1 MAKKKKPS
9 DSLTDLLA
17 GVQQEILVDL
27 IVSLAQN
34 RLDVRSACFDYLK
47 KHANLTHEQKTRSE
61 GEIVMALWAELS
73 PDLEELDGYGGG
85 PKEMENSVTDLLY
98 DIEKRLNGKLVEE
111 KFRRTLLDEVLP
123 FIISGNAGLD
133 DMLYDLAYATCYN
146 NEDLRG
152 LAQAFET
159 MNSDWPRDHARRIY
173 RKIGNREKYL
183 ELRHKKLEYG
193 GDYHDLVTFYW
204 NEGNR
209 SQALSVA
216 EEGMKK
222 GKGRMDE
229 LRLFMADRARE
240 SGNREQYLQLQFDQA
255 ADHLTLENYKKFK
268 QICTEEEWQ
277 IYESKLLEKLNRAWA
292 SNQLDILMERKDYKE
307 ALAVL
312 IKEKYPNW
320 ESGSVPQTAK
330 KLEPRFPDQILAYYL
345 SGFNNMNRETTR
357 KGYAAR
363 AKIMLKIRR
372 LMVDVMKDENRW
384 KILAGKIKQENLRRP
399 AFQEE
404 FARVVPGWRDLGME

>member
-1 MAKKKKPS
+1 VAKRKIPS

-17 GVQQEILVDL
+17 GVQPEILVDL
-27 IVSLAQN
+27 IVSLAKN
-34 RLDVRSACFDYLK
+34 RPDVRSACFDYLK
-47 KHANLTHEQKTRSE
+47 KHASLTHEQKTRSE
-61 GEIVMALWAELS
+61 GEIVMSLWAELS

-85 PKEMENSVTDLLY
+85 REEMENNVGNLLS

-111 KFRRTLLDEVLP
+111 KIRRELLDEVLP

-133 DMLYDLAYATCYN
+133 DLLYNLAYATCYS
-146 NEDLRG
+146 NEELRG
-152 LAQAFET
+152 LAQAFEA

-173 RKIGNREKYL
+173 RKLGDREKYL

-193 GDYHDLVTFYW
+193 GDYHDLATFYW

-209 SQALSVA
+209 SLALSVA

-229 LRLFMADRARE
+229 LRQFMADRALE
-240 SGNREQYLQLQFDQA
+240 SGNREQYLQLQFDQT
-255 ADHLTLENYKKFK
+255 ADHLTFENYKKFK
-268 QICTEEEWQ
+268 RICTEAEWQ
-277 IYESKLLEKLNRAWA
+277 IYESKLLEKLNRTWP
-292 SNQLDILMERKDYKE
+292 SNQLDILMHRKDYEK

-312 IKEKYPNW
+312 IKERFPDW
-320 ESGSVPQTAK
+320 DSGSVPQTAQ
-330 KLEPRFPDQILAYYL
+330 KLETRFPDQILAYYL
-345 SGFNNMNRETTR
+345 SGFNNMNRDTTR
-357 KGYAAR
+357 REYAAR

-372 LMVDVMKDENRW
+372 VMVDVMKDENRW
-384 KILAGKIKQENLRRP
+384 QKFAGKIKQENLRRP

-404 FARVVPGWRDLGME
+404 FAREVPGWRDLAMK

>member
-1 MAKKKKPS
+1 MAKKKKTN

-34 RLDVRSACFDYLK
+34 RPDVRSACFDYLK
-47 KHANLTHEQKTRSE
+47 KHADLTPEQKTRSE

-85 PKEMENSVTDLLY
+85 PEEMENSVADLLY

-111 KFRRTLLDEVLP
+111 KLRRALLDEVLP
-123 FIISGNAGLD
+123 FIISGNAGFD
-133 DMLYDLAYATCYN
+133 DMLYDLAYSACYN
-146 NEDLRG
+146 NEDLRF
-152 LAQAFET
+152 LAQSFEA
-159 MNSDWPRDHARRIY
+159 MNSDWPNDHARRIY
-173 RKIGNREKYL
+173 RKLGDRDKYL
-183 ELRHKKLEYG
+183 ELRHKKLEFG
-193 GDYHDLVTFYW
+193 ADFHDLATFYW

-229 LRLFMADRARE
+229 LRQFMADRARE

-255 ADHLTLENYKKFK
+255 ADHLTLKNYQKFK
-268 QICTEEEWQ
+268 QICTEAEWPM
-277 IYESKLLEKLNRAWA
+277 YESELLEKLNRTWT
-292 SNQLDILMERKDYKE
+292 SNQLDILMERKDYEK

-320 ESGSVPQTAK
+320 DSGSVPQTAE
-330 KLEPRFPDQILAYYL
+330 KLETLFPDQILAYYL

-357 KGYAAR
+357 RGYAAR

-372 LMVDVMKDENRW
+372 VMVDVMKDENRW
-384 KILAGKIKQENLRRP
+384 KKFAGKIKQENLRRP

-404 FARVVPGWRDLGME
+404 FAIVVPGWWDLAMK

>member
-1 MAKKKKPS
+1 M
-9 DSLTDLLA
+9 TDLLT
-17 GVQQEILVDL
+17 GVQPEILVDL
-27 IVSLAQN
+27 ILSLAQN

-85 PKEMENSVTDLLY
+85 PEDVANNVGDLLY

-111 KFRRTLLDEVLP
+111 KFRRALLDEVLP
-123 FIISGNAGLD
+123 FIISGNAGFD

-152 LAQAFET
+152 LAQAFEA
-159 MNSDWPRDHARRIY
+159 MNSDWPRDHAMRIY
-173 RKIGNREKYL
+173 RNLGDRENYL
-183 ELRHKKLEYG
+183 KLRHKKLEHG
-193 GDYHDLVTFYW
+193 RDYHDLTTFYW

-229 LRLFMADRARE
+229 LRQFMADRALE

-255 ADHLTLENYKKFK
+255 ADYLTLENYKKFE

-277 IYESKLLEKLNRAWA
+277 IYESKLLEKLNRAWTT
-292 SNQLDILMERKDYKE
+292 NQLDILMHREDYEK

-320 ESGSVPQTAK
+320 DSGSVQQTAK
-330 KLEPRFPDQILAYYL
+330 KLETRFPDQILAYYV

-357 KGYAAR
+357 KGYADR
-363 AKIMLKIRR
+363 AKMMLKIRR
-372 LMVDVMKDENRW
+372 VMMDVMKDENRW
-384 KILAGKIKQENLRRP
+384 KKFAGKIKQENLHRP

-404 FARVVPGWRDLGME
+404 FAIIVPGWRDLAMK